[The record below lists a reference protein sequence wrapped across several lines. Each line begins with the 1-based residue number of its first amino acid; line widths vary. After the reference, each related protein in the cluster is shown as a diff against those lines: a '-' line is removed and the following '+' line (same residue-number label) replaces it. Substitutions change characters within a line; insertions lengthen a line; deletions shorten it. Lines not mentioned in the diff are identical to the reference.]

1 MGKESLLSRL
11 QEFAG
16 VTKNEATVALVI
28 VFGLLIGV
36 IVRTFGGGGEQSKYN
51 AALAKT
57 VYQILDSIALAEK
70 QSYTGI
76 DDPSAYAN
84 EVLSDIDSL
93 NPQTRYTNSA
103 AKKKA
108 LPTRKVNIS
117 SATKAELI
125 RLPGIGEAMA
135 ERIIAQ
141 RKSTPFTSTNDLMQ
155 VKGIGKKK
163 FEKLEPYI
171 VAGKK

>member
-28 VFGLLIGV
+28 VLGLLIGV
-36 IVRTFGGGGEQSKYN
+36 IVRTFGGGEQSKYN

-76 DDPSAYAN
+76 DDPSAPGS
-84 EVLSDIDSL
+84 EVMNDVDTL
-93 NPQTRYTNSA
+93 NPLARYTNSA

-141 RKSTPFTSTNDLMQ
+141 RKSTPFTSANDLMQ

-171 VAGKK
+171 VAGK

>member
-1 MGKESLLSRL
+1 MGKESLLNRL

-28 VFGLLIGV
+28 VLGLLIGV
-36 IVRTFGGGGEQSKYN
+36 IVRTFGGGEQSKYTP
-51 AALAKT
+51 ALAKT

-76 DDPSAYAN
+76 DDPAAPGS
-84 EVLSDIDSL
+84 EVMNDVDTL
-93 NPQTRYTNSA
+93 NPLTRYTNSA

-141 RKSTPFTSTNDLMQ
+141 RKSTPFTSANDLMQ

-171 VAGKK
+171 VAGK

>member
-16 VTKNEATVALVI
+16 VTKNEATIAVVI
-28 VFGLLIGV
+28 VLGLLIGV
-36 IVRTFGGGGEQSKYN
+36 IVRTFGGGSEQSKYN

-57 VYQILDSIALAEK
+57 VHQILDSIALAEK

-76 DDPSAYAN
+76 DDPSTSGS
-84 EVLSDIDSL
+84 EVMNDVDTL
-93 NPQTRYTNSA
+93 NPLTRYTNSA

-141 RKSTPFTSTNDLMQ
+141 RKSTPFTSTSDLMQ

-171 VAGKK
+171 VAGK